1 MHIKIND
8 LLSMNERYRATLI
21 NSLAGYKTAVLIG
34 TQSKTGQT
42 NLCIFNSLIHLGANP
57 ALFGLIFRPKSEE
70 RDTLRSI
77 LETGYYTLNYVP
89 SDLYKQAHQT
99 SARYDNNQSEF
110 AEVGLN
116 EEYLPEFEAP
126 FVKQAVVKIAMKLEE
141 KIELKINGT
150 SLVIGSIQDIIF
162 DERTLSKDGFI
173 DLTQLNTLGCIGLD
187 AYFNSTLLSRL
198 NYAKPGERTT
208 EIDL

>member
-34 TQSKTGQT
+34 TQSKAGQT

-99 SARYDNNQSEF
+99 SARYENNQSEF
-110 AEVGLN
+110 TEVGFN

-126 FVKQAVVKIAMKLEE
+126 FVQQAVVKIAMKLEE
-141 KIELKINGT
+141 KMDIKINGT

-162 DERTLSKDGFI
+162 NEKALSKDGFI
-173 DLTQLNTLGCIGLD
+173 DLSQLDVLGCIGLD
-187 AYFNSTLLSRL
+187 AYFNSTIVGRL
-198 NYAKPGERTT
+198 NYAKPGQRTT
-208 EIDL
+208 EIEL